1 MTDGNYLHGVE
12 HFWLENT
19 DKPIEI
25 LAAST
30 IGIVATAD
38 DADETVFPLD
48 TPTLVNSDKMLADAG
63 STGTLFWALKDIYAQ
78 AGAVCVVV
86 RVAED
91 SVDPEQEMANV
102 VGTVDDETGSYT
114 GLQALLA
121 AESRLGVRPRLII
134 APDFSQREE
143 VKPALEAVCKKLRAI
158 PIIDGSEAGYSAVI
172 NEVKTLDEAFF
183 VNGGIKLFDADLA
196 ATVGR
201 WMSPTIAGHIV
212 RVDNEE
218 GYWNSPSSRKIYSI
232 LGSRETID
240 HAIGST
246 TSKANLY
253 NSENVTVI
261 VNQQGGYY
269 LYGNRLANGVM
280 LPHQRIRYIVGD
292 SIMYAHQEMVDRN
305 VTKQY
310 VEGVIKRVNKLLRR
324 LKLRGVIRD
333 GEVWVD
339 KELNEASEG
348 TGQVYFD
355 YSLGFYDIAE
365 RLTFRQHV
373 MTEFNES
380 IFG

>member
-1 MTDGNYLHGVE
+1 MADGNYLHGVE

-30 IGIVATAD
+30 IGLVATAD
-38 DADETVFPLD
+38 DADETVFPLNV
-48 TPTLVNSDKMLADAG
+48 PTLVNSDKMLKDAG

-78 AGAVCVVV
+78 AGAICVVV

-91 SVDPEQEMANV
+91 SIDETQEIANV
-102 VGTVDDETGSYT
+102 VGSVDDETGSYT
-114 GLQALLA
+114 GLQALLT

-134 APDFSQREE
+134 CPDYSQKVE
-143 VKPALEAVCKKLRAI
+143 VKPALESVCKKLRAI
-158 PIIDGSEAGYSAVI
+158 PIIDGSEDGYSAVI
-172 NEVKTLDEAFF
+172 EEVGLLDEAYF
-183 VNGGIKLFDADLA
+183 VNGGVKLFDADLA
-196 ATVGR
+196 ETVGR

-218 GYWNSPSSRKIYSI
+218 GYWNSPSSRKIYNI
-232 LGSRETID
+232 MGSRETID
-240 HAIGST
+240 HAIGSL

-253 NSENVTVI
+253 NSENVSVI
-261 VNQQGGYY
+261 VNQQGGYF
-269 LYGNRLANGVM
+269 LYGNRLANGTM

-292 SIMYAHQEMVDRN
+292 SIMYAHQELVDRN

-310 VEGVIKRVNKLLRR
+310 VEGVIKRAKKLIRR

-333 GEVWVD
+333 GDVWVD
-339 KELNEASEG
+339 KELNEASTG

-380 IFG
+380 IFE

>member
-1 MTDGNYLHGVE
+1 MAADYLHGVE
-12 HFWLENT
+12 HYWLEND
-19 DKPIEI
+19 DKPIEV

-30 IGIVATAD
+30 IGLVATAD
-38 DADETVFPLD
+38 DADTEVFPLN
-48 TPTLVNSDKMLADAG
+48 TPTLVNSDKMLASAG
-63 STGTLFWALKDIYAQ
+63 TTGTLYYALKDIYAQ
-78 AGAVCVVV
+78 VGAVVVVV

-91 SVDPEQEMANV
+91 EDAAQEVANV
-102 VGTVDDETGSYT
+102 IGTVDDETGSYT
-114 GLQALLA
+114 GLQAMLA

-158 PIIDGSEAGYSAVI
+158 PIIDGSEGGYSAVI

-183 VNGGIKLFDADLA
+183 VNGGIQLFDSDLA

-201 WMSPTIAGHIV
+201 WASPTIAGHIV

-218 GYWNSPSSRKIYSI
+218 GYWNSPSSRKIYGI

-269 LYGNRLANGVM
+269 LYGNRLANGTM

-292 SIMYAHQEMVDRN
+292 SIMYAHQEMIDRN

-310 VEGVIKRVNKLLRR
+310 VEGVIKRVNKLLRS

-365 RLTFRQHV
+365 RLTFRQSV

>member
-1 MTDGNYLHGVE
+1 MAEGTYLHGVE
-12 HFWLENT
+12 HYWLENT

-30 IGIVATAD
+30 IGLVATAD
-38 DADETVFPLD
+38 DADETVFPLNV
-48 TPTLVNSDKMLADAG
+48 PTLVNSDKMLASAG
-63 STGTLFWALKDIYAQ
+63 TTGTLFWALKDIYTQ

-91 SVDPEQEMANV
+91 SVDQTQEIANV
-102 VGTVDDETGSYT
+102 VGSVDDETGSYT
-114 GLQALLA
+114 GLQAMLT

-134 APDFSQREE
+134 APDFSQLPE
-143 VKPALEAVCKKLRAI
+143 VKPAMETVCKKLRAI
-158 PIIDGSEAGYSAVI
+158 PLIDGSEGGYSAVI
-172 NEVKTLDEAFF
+172 AEAALLDEAFF
-183 VNGGIKLFDADLA
+183 VNGGVKLFDADLA
-196 ATVGR
+196 ETVGR

-218 GYWNSPSSRKIYSI
+218 GYWHSPSSRKIYGI
-232 LGSRETID
+232 MGSRETID

-253 NSENVTVI
+253 NSENVSVI

-269 LYGNRLANGVM
+269 LFGNRLANGTM

-292 SIMYAHQEMVDRN
+292 SIMYAHQEMLDRN

-310 VEGVIKRVNKLLRR
+310 VEGVIKRVKKLIRR

-333 GEVWVD
+333 GDVWVD
-339 KELNEASEG
+339 KELNEAATG

-380 IFG
+380 IFE

>member
-1 MTDGNYLHGVE
+1 MAADYLHGVE
-12 HFWLENT
+12 HFWLEND
-19 DKPIEI
+19 DKPIEV

-30 IGIVATAD
+30 IGLVATAD
-38 DADETVFPLD
+38 DADAEVFPLN
-48 TPTLVNSDKMLADAG
+48 TPTLVNSDKMLASAG
-63 STGTLFWALKDIYAQ
+63 TTGTLYYALKDIYAQ
-78 AGAVCVVV
+78 TGTVVVVV

-91 SVDPEQEMANV
+91 EDEAQEMANV
-102 VGTVDDETGSYT
+102 IGTVDDETGSYT
-114 GLQALLA
+114 GLQAMLA

-158 PIIDGSEAGYSAVI
+158 PIIDGSEGGYSAVI

>member
-1 MTDGNYLHGVE
+1 MADGNYLHGVE

-30 IGIVATAD
+30 IGLVATAD
-38 DADETVFPLD
+38 DANETVFPLN

-78 AGAVCVVV
+78 AGAVVIVV
-86 RVAED
+86 RVEENAI
-91 SVDPEQEMANV
+91 DPEMEAANV
-102 VGTVDDETGSYT
+102 VGTVDDATGRYT
-114 GLQALLA
+114 GLQAMLA

-134 APDFSQREE
+134 APDFSQLETVR
-143 VKPALEAVCKKLRAI
+143 PALETVCKKLRAI
-158 PIIDGSEAGYSAVI
+158 PIIDGGEGGYDAVI
-172 NEVKTLDEAFF
+172 GEVANLDEAFF
-183 VNGGIKLFDADLA
+183 VNGGVKLFDADLA
-196 ATVGR
+196 ETVGR

-218 GYWNSPSSRKIYSI
+218 GYWHSPSSRKIYNI
-232 LGSRETID
+232 MGSRETID
-240 HAIGST
+240 HAIGSL

-253 NSENVTVI
+253 NSNNVSVI

-269 LYGNRLANGVM
+269 LYGNRLANGGM
-280 LPHQRIRYIVGD
+280 LTHQRIRYIVGD

-305 VTKQY
+305 INKAY
-310 VEGVIKRVNKLLRR
+310 VEGVLKRVNKLLRR

-333 GEVWVD
+333 GEVWAD
-339 KELNEASEG
+339 KELNEASQG
-348 TGQVYFD
+348 TSQVYFD

-380 IFG
+380 IFA

>member
-1 MTDGNYLHGVE
+1 MAADYLHGIE
-12 HFWLENT
+12 HFWLEND
-19 DKPIEI
+19 DKPIEV

-30 IGIVATAD
+30 IGLVATAD
-38 DADETVFPLD
+38 DADAEVFPLN
-48 TPTLVNSDKMLADAG
+48 TPTLVNSDKMLASAG
-63 STGTLFWALKDIYAQ
+63 TTGTLYYALKDVYAQ
-78 AGAVCVVV
+78 VGAVVVVV

-91 SVDPEQEMANV
+91 EDAAQEVANV
-102 VGTVDDETGSYT
+102 VGTVDDESGQYT
-114 GLQALLA
+114 GLQAMLA

>member
-1 MTDGNYLHGVE
+1 MAADYLHGVE
-12 HFWLENT
+12 HFWLQND
-19 DKPIEI
+19 DKPIEV

-30 IGIVATAD
+30 IGLVATAD
-38 DADETVFPLD
+38 DADAEVFPLN
-48 TPTLVNSDKMLADAG
+48 TPTLVNSDKMLASAG
-63 STGTLFWALKDIYAQ
+63 TTGTLYYALKDVYAQ
-78 AGAVCVVV
+78 VGAVVVVV

-91 SVDPEQEMANV
+91 EDAAQEVANV
-102 VGTVDDETGSYT
+102 VGTVDDESGQYT
-114 GLQALLA
+114 GLQAMLA